1 MNDNF
6 NKEKLVVM
14 NYLCKKL
21 NINDLINKINIKEEN
36 SKSQII
42 VQIQKLFKSKL
53 NDLYL
58 DEILTNLLK
67 LEEKNIFSTQFFK
80 TLIKFISYADYYKD
94 DSILSDFFSQLFI
107 SDTGITISIQDV
119 KKNKV
124 LDIKYLREIHDY
136 LLTEDYSPIPIEE
149 NLFYENNFI
158 KMISYL
164 QLIDV
169 ILNQSLKLVE
179 ADFSPKF
186 NKNTYQYNA
195 FRRIKYCS
203 IFTNNPFIS
212 KFILMLS
219 LSSSF
224 YPFKVNFW
232 VLNSVNEVNSWFI
245 YQNVMS
251 YLLFSESAHLSN
263 LIYNVDINE
272 IKTTATMSDVIF
284 NSNFSSLK
292 NFQENFFRN
301 ILLLK
306 TIYYDIRLTI
316 NTNEICS
323 DLNDIYSN
331 FRYIKLYYNIDH
343 FDIFQLDNFL
353 LSFLPFIEITSICS
367 MKFLSKR
374 DKINKKT
381 FNFTSPDLKFTI
393 RSYIEETKVYLEVKS
408 FLIKQNNSNFDAIA
422 NNILLFWKI
431 LINLFKL
438 NFQFSI
444 FSIRFSH
451 NLNFKEE
458 KFKEIADQFIN
469 TFTGKNI
476 EVYNNNEVIAMSPPL

>member
-263 LIYNVDINE
+263 LIYNVDIKM
-272 IKTTATMSDVIF
+272 I
-284 NSNFSSLK
+284 
-292 NFQENFFRN
+292 
-301 ILLLK
+301 
-306 TIYYDIRLTI
+306 
-316 NTNEICS
+316 
-323 DLNDIYSN
+323 
-331 FRYIKLYYNIDH
+331 
-343 FDIFQLDNFL
+343 
-353 LSFLPFIEITSICS
+353 
-367 MKFLSKR
+367 
-374 DKINKKT
+374 
-381 FNFTSPDLKFTI
+381 
-393 RSYIEETKVYLEVKS
+393 
-408 FLIKQNNSNFDAIA
+408 
-422 NNILLFWKI
+422 
-431 LINLFKL
+431 
-438 NFQFSI
+438 
-444 FSIRFSH
+444 
-451 NLNFKEE
+451 
-458 KFKEIADQFIN
+458 
-469 TFTGKNI
+469 
-476 EVYNNNEVIAMSPPL
+476 